1 MAVQLVVQ
9 GQERGTAPQF
19 SRDCRD
25 AQELPL
31 SQQLDSCLLPR
42 TSGPRHKP
50 MRAEEQ

>member
-1 MAVQLVVQ
+1 MAVHLVVE
-9 GQERGTAPQF
+9 GQEGGTGPQF

-42 TSGPRHKP
+42 TGGPMHKP
-50 MRAEEQ
+50 MCAQEQ